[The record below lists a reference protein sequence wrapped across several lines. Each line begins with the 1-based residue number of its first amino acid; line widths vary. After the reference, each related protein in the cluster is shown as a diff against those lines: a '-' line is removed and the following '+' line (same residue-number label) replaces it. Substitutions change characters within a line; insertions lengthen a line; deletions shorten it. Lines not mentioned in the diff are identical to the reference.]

1 MKVNI
6 TGRHCDVPAKI
17 AERTVSLIGKLDK
30 YESRA
35 SAADV
40 IYTDETHTKKVEV
53 IVHIDGAPHVAANGS
68 ADDFRGALDQVADRA
83 KRLLRDARQK
93 RRDHKAPPLS
103 EGIAPE

>member
-17 AERTVSLIGKLDK
+17 SARTEKLIGKLDK

-40 IYTDETHTKKVEV
+40 VYTDEKHTRKVEV
-53 IVHIDGAPHVAANGS
+53 VIHIDGAPHIAAQGS
-68 ADDFRGALDQVADRA
+68 GDDFRSALDQVTDRA

-93 RRDHKAPPLS
+93 RRDHQAPPLS
-103 EGIAPE
+103 EGVAPE